1 MNVIQELK
9 QLEKDRHNLGHDLT
23 LYALIK
29 ILIKYFS
36 LEEIKERE
44 QIILPEGSIEQGG
57 CHD

>member
-1 MNVIQELK
+1 MNVIQELE
-9 QLEKDRHNLGHDLT
+9 QLEKDRHNLGPDLT

-44 QIILPEGSIEQGG
+44 QIILPEGSI
-57 CHD
+57 DS